1 MAQSSVSRR
10 LISAG
15 LWLSGG
21 VMLGRVAGFLREV
34 AIAST
39 MGVSREADISILIL
53 TLPDFLVNIL
63 MGGAMA
69 AALIPE
75 FKLLKP
81 GEARRLFTQSTIVVA
96 ITFSIAAAILALNAQ
111 TMVELFAP
119 GFDAWSTDVAAGL
132 MRVVFWLIPLT
143 ALAGVST
150 ALLQANGR
158 FAVPALGTLIV
169 NTVLIVT
176 LFIFVD
182 LESGLMVLAAAVLI
196 GGALRWGSQLIN
208 LSSTRIW
215 TPARPGALLIKKAL
229 LTRYAQALGAG
240 GVLLV
245 LPVIARAV
253 ASYHGAGGLATFNYS
268 SKLIEMPL
276 AVFLSV
282 FAVALFP
289 SLSGHFAGGRED
301 EASKLSRTGIIL
313 VFIISLPMTLV
324 MAWFS
329 GPLTSIVFEW
339 GALSAEAAGDISTLV
354 KIAALSLPAQGL
366 SALLVAI
373 FNSRRDPGTTLL
385 CSIIGLLLFIP
396 LTWLLWGEAALA
408 GIMASLAVTYWAVFI
423 CQLYLL
429 RRRHGIDFLEIETVK
444 AIGRVVLVS
453 VVIFIPFVL
462 ISRAFHGDV
471 VWNVIVA
478 VISGAVMLGA
488 NLIVINRNG
497 YPIMEILRHGR
508 R

>member
-21 VMLGRVAGFLREV
+21 VMLGRIAGFLREV

-75 FKLLKP
+75 FKLLKAD
-81 GEARRLFTQSTIVVA
+81 EARRLFTQS
-96 ITFSIAAAILALNAQ
+96 SIAAAAAFSFAAAIFALNAG
-111 TMVELFAP
+111 TMVEIFAP
-119 GFDAWSTDVAAGL
+119 GFDRWSTDAAAGL
-132 MRVVFWLIPLT
+132 MRIVFWLIPLT

-182 LESGLMVLAAAVLI
+182 PSSGLMLLAAAVLI
-196 GGALRWGSQLIN
+196 GGALRWGSQLLN
-208 LSSTRIW
+208 LSLSNIW
-215 TPARPGALLIKKAL
+215 QLAHPGGLLIKRTL

-240 GVLLV
+240 GLLLV

-268 SKLIEMPL
+268 AKLIEMPL

-289 SLSGHFAGGRED
+289 SLSEHFVGGRED
-301 EASKLSRTGIIL
+301 EASKLSKTGIIL
-313 VFIISLPMTLV
+313 VFIISFPMMLV
-324 MAWFS
+324 MIWFS

-385 CSIIGLLLFIP
+385 CSVIGLLLFIP
-396 LTWLLWGEAALA
+396 LTWLLWQGAALA
-408 GIMASLAVTYWAVFI
+408 GIMTSLAVTYWAVFI

-429 RRRHGIDFLEIETVK
+429 RRRHGIDFLELAMLG

-453 VVIFIPFVL
+453 VAVFSPFVL

-478 VISGAVMLGA
+478 VLSGAVMLGA

-497 YPIMEILRHGR
+497 YPVMEILRRGR